1 MRHLLYGI
9 SIQMNV
15 HIMSATF
22 SVINMLHFRI
32 TIRFNKLEIIFLFR
46 LFVACTMWKSATHHI
61 FFCSCSRCEGIANM
75 PDVCLQCARW
85 FFLLH
90 WQPILRNCKG
100 LFCATCRLAM
110 PHLFRTT
117 VSYLNINDLLAL
129 CIRYDETLPH
139 CITIAKKCFTLSIS
153 FLLLSLFPVCPFSSS
168 LIAKG
173 TKMHNKEIHTFV

>member
-1 MRHLLYGI
+1 MYGI

-22 SVINMLHFRI
+22 SVINMLYFRI
-32 TIRFNKLEIIFLFR
+32 TIRFNNLKIIFLFR
-46 LFVACTMWKSATHHI
+46 LFVACTIWKSATHHI

-85 FFLLH
+85 FLLH

-117 VSYLNINDLLAL
+117 VSYLNINDLFPL

-153 FLLLSLFPVCPFSSS
+153 FLLLSLFPVCSFSSS

-173 TKMHNKEIHTFV
+173 TKTSNKEIHTFV

>member
-1 MRHLLYGI
+1 MKECYA
-9 SIQMNV
+9 SY
-15 HIMSATF
+15 
-22 SVINMLHFRI
+22 
-32 TIRFNKLEIIFLFR
+32 IFLFLLSVWGHR
-46 LFVACTMWKSATHHI
+46 QHA
-61 FFCSCSRCEGIANM
+61 RCM
-75 PDVCLQCARW
+75 PAVRKVI
-85 FFLLH
+85 FLLH

-117 VSYLNINDLLAL
+117 VSCLNINDLFPL
-129 CIRYDETLPH
+129 CVRYDETLPH

-153 FLLLSLFPVCPFSSS
+153 FLLLSLFPVCSFSSS